1 MKVKHVNPGAHEGQT
16 VPVYYKKKKKIVV
29 EIGMIT

>member
-16 VPVYYKKKKKIVV
+16 VPVYYKKKKKLLLKL
-29 EIGMIT
+29 E